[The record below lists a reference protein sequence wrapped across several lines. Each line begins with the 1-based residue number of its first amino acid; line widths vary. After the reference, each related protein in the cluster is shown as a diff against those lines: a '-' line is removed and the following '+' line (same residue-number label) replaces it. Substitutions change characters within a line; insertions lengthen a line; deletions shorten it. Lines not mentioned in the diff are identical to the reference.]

1 MKNKLLLTLTSFL
14 LAGALVGCTT
24 QKASEES
31 RPDSGDS
38 SGNPSSEIVP
48 SSDTSSEEESSEE
61 SSEPEEITLEALL
74 EEVAL
79 KALEKR
85 CAVLIPEYAQAEC
98 LGPNIYFKEYIGE
111 YASYGQTLM
120 FVNEQGYFY
129 YSRANDEE
137 EFVMDKDEIDLD
149 PTIDIYM
156 DVVYSVYDVVNDDF
170 ADLLTLN
177 EEKEDSFLLDIDAT
191 DDSTKGFLATILGYT
206 YDSGSNVTAAQVEIS
221 KDASELTFT
230 VTIDGTEENTFVTE
244 FGTHINV
251 ELEEFVAS
259 VPEYVPPVVPEGFDT
274 AIAKIE
280 EDGSNGVGKV
290 VASTGVTYE
299 LLSND
304 IYYKSY
310 SNGAQ
315 QLIFNHDG
323 YGYNYVDQGSGFEVY
338 EDPQAGGYD
347 ILNSFYTLAD
357 VFDGYFAD
365 AASFEEETETAY
377 VGSISIDDLGYYAL
391 TALASLGGYNS
402 DAASYIDGLA
412 FSMAK
417 DGTSINITVTL
428 SQADIEYTLAITNL
442 GNFSDAVVETAVAGI
457 IENLN
462 QPE

>member
-61 SSEPEEITLEALL
+61 SSEPEVITLEDVL

-79 KALEKR
+79 RALEKR
-85 CAVLIPEYAQAEC
+85 CVTLIPEYAQAEC
-98 LGPNIYFKEYIGE
+98 LGPNIYFKEYLDE
-111 YASYGQTLM
+111 YASYGQALM

-137 EFVMDKDEIDLD
+137 EFVMDKGEIDLD
-149 PTIDIYM
+149 PTIDIYAE
-156 DVVYSVYDVVNDDF
+156 VVYSVYDIVNDDF

-191 DDSTKGFLATILGYT
+191 DDSTKGFLATLLGYS
-206 YDSGSNVTAAQVEIS
+206 YSSGSAVTEAQVEIS

-230 VTIDGTEENTFVTE
+230 VTINETEENTFVTE

-259 VPEYVPPVVPEGFDT
+259 VPEYVPPVVPEGFNT

-280 EDGSNGVGKV
+280 EDGANGVGKV
-290 VASTGVTYE
+290 VSDNGVVYE
-299 LLSND
+299 LLSNG
-304 IYYKSY
+304 IYYKEFS
-310 SNGAQ
+310 SGAKQ
-315 QLIFNHDG
+315 IIFNYDG
-323 YGYNYVDQGSGFEVY
+323 YGYNYADQGSGYAAVS
-338 EDPQAGGYD
+338 DPVSGGYN

-357 VFDGYFAD
+357 LFDGYFAD
-365 AASFEEETETAY
+365 AASFEEETENAY
-377 VGSISIDDLGYYAL
+377 VGTISIDDLGSYAL
-391 TALASLGGYNS
+391 PALASLGGYNS
-402 DAASYIDGLA
+402 SAASYIDGLA

-417 DGTSINITVTL
+417 DGTAINITVTL
-428 SQADIEYTLAITNL
+428 SAADIEYTLAITNL
-442 GNFSDAVVETAVAGI
+442 GSFSDTAVEAAVAGI
-457 IENLN
+457 IENMD

>member
-48 SSDTSSEEESSEE
+48 SSESESEESSEE
-61 SSEPEEITLEALL
+61 SSEPEEITLEGLL

-79 KALEKR
+79 RALEKR
-85 CAVLIPEYAQAEC
+85 CVVLIPEYAQAEC
-98 LGPNIYFKEYIGE
+98 LGPNIYFKEYLGE

-137 EFVMDKDEIDLD
+137 EFLMDKDEIDLD
-149 PTIDIYM
+149 PTIDIYAE
-156 DVVYSVYDVVNDDF
+156 VVYSVYDTVNDDF

-191 DDSTKGFLATILGYT
+191 DDSTKGFLATLLGYS
-206 YDSGSNVTAAQVEIS
+206 YSDGSAVTEAQVEIS

-230 VTIDGTEENTFVTE
+230 VTIDGTEESTFVTE

-259 VPEYVPPVVPEGFDT
+259 VPEYVPPVVPEGFNT

-280 EDGSNGVGKV
+280 EDGANGVGKV

-299 LLSND
+299 LLSNG

-310 SNGAQ
+310 SNGAKQ
-315 QLIFNHDG
+315 IIFNHDG
-323 YGYNYVDQGSGFEVY
+323 YGYNYADQGSGYAAVS
-338 EDPQAGGYD
+338 DPVSGGYN

-357 VFDGYFAD
+357 LFDGSFAD
-365 AASFEEETETAY
+365 ATSFEEETENAY
-377 VGSISIDDLGYYAL
+377 VGTISIDDLGSYAL
-391 TALASLGGYNS
+391 PALASLGGYNTN
-402 DAASYIDGLA
+402 AASYIDGLA

-442 GNFSDAVVETAVAGI
+442 GNFSDAVVEAAVAGI
-457 IENLN
+457 IENMN